1 MTFFL
6 CKGISYLVG
15 HKGHAYGRKTSIT
28 SVMIFEG
35 LHIREIEKL

>member
-35 LHIREIEKL
+35 TGAAYKGN